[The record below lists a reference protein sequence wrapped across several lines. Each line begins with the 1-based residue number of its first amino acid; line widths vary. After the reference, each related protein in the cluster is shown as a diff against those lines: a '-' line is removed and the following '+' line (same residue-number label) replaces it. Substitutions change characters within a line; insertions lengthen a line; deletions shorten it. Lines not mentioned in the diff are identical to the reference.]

1 MEKPARLMFDRVCKK
16 VMPNHRVDLVVNN
29 MPQDEESKEELP
41 IE

>member
-16 VMPNHRVDLVVNN
+16 VMPNHRVDLVVDN